1 MEIFIDRT
9 ALPLFH
15 PKYYHVLS
23 KGRICV
29 VDSVRKLFVLVQ
41 HKRLFFEDC
50 FISKHVSIF
59 GNPESR
65 IQTFFEM
72 ARNSSA
78 SASNSRSAKHYKPV
92 TSFALHFRYFC
103 ISARGR
109 NTIQPISVVWRHTTP
124 SRHSVAPSA
133 SLDSLSSNS
142 ARHYKRVAECISA
155 AENSVTARYSVCES
169 DLLPLFHQIS
179 HVPWS
184 QKLDDVRLSGIRGW
198 SSIHK
203 WGCIYHYIPV

>member
-1 MEIFIDRT
+1 MCCG
-9 ALPLFH
+9 
-15 PKYYHVLS
+15 LS
-23 KGRICV
+23 EEAFCFGPTQATFLR
-29 VDSVRKLFVLVQ
+29 
-41 HKRLFFEDC
+41 RLFYKQACLNFW
-50 FISKHVSIF
+50 
-59 GNPESR
+59 ESR

-78 SASNSRSAKHYKPV
+78 SASNSRPAKHYKPV

-184 QKLDDVRLSGIRGW
+184 QKLDDVRLSRIGGW

-203 WGCIYHYIPV
+203 WGCIYHYIPVYTV